1 MDKPINER
9 FVKLS
14 SRLPFPR
21 DLELDQNVEVIIDG
35 QNTIGSI
42 TKTED
47 MDNQDGTINKI
58 YTIKFLSE

>member
-14 SRLPFPR
+14 SRLPFPH
-21 DLELDQNVEVIIDG
+21 DLELGQDITITIDG
-35 QNTIGSI
+35 QQSVGNVV
-42 TKTED
+42 KTED